1 MHFYKMFKGL
11 CYKFSNKVYKS
22 RADLKC
28 VYYKQIEAQRLN
40 YNHLNREKFQEKE
53 KNLNEQLQKAQM
65 ALEEKEKLLQTKEVD
80 LNM

>member
-1 MHFYKMFKGL
+1 M
-11 CYKFSNKVYKS
+11 
-22 RADLKC
+22 
-28 VYYKQIEAQRLN
+28 YYKQIEAQRLN

-65 ALEEKEKLLQTKEVD
+65 ELEEKEKLLQTKEVD